1 MSPGSLCGIG
11 TIMNRRMFFVDIC
24 QENREIVKNNE
35 YTYNESGDVKV
46 HFDHS
51 LQDHQRVVVYSP
63 KKLKEL
69 VGKYQNPEQS
79 VDSEKIQVIDE
90 DSFATPTDCVLNFAN
105 SRHPGGGYLSGA
117 SAQEEALCRQ
127 STLYASIDSEDA
139 RAMYDSNMHVKDLD
153 TDYLLLSPCV
163 EVFRDCHMNLLEQP
177 HTTAVI
183 SVAAPNIFGRARDV
197 NIDRLRE
204 YYRKR
209 IRHILCVSVENG
221 YHSITLGAWGCGAF
235 GNEPFEVAAAF
246 KDVLINEGFGVY
258 FDQIVFAIPDINS
271 RNYKVF
277 NEVLK

>member
-1 MSPGSLCGIG
+1 
-11 TIMNRRMFFVDIC
+11 MNRRMFFVDIC

-69 VGKYQNPEQS
+69 VEKYQNPEQS

-127 STLYASIDSEDA
+127 STLYASIDSGEA
-139 RAMYDSNMHVKDLD
+139 REMYDSNRNVKDLD
-153 TDYLLLSPCV
+153 TDFLLLSPCV
-163 EVFRDCHMNLLEQP
+163 EVFRGCHMNLLEHP

-183 SVAAPNIFGRARDV
+183 SVAAPNLFGRASAV
-197 NIDRLRE
+197 EISGLRE

-209 IRHILCVSVENG
+209 IRHILCVAVENG

-235 GNEPFEVAAAF
+235 GNNPLEVADAF
-246 KDVLINEGFGVY
+246 KDVLENEGLDVY
-258 FDQIVFAIPDINS
+258 FDKMIFAIPNES
-271 RNYKVF
+271 NGNYKAFHNTLVS
-277 NEVLK
+277 